1 MPPSKHFP
9 ILIEMDEDGF
19 YIVSC
24 PLFKGC
30 RSYGSTIDEAMNNIR
45 EAVELCLEDESL
57 EESNTFIGFRELEL
71 IDHAK
76 TPTVHG
82 E

>member
-1 MPPSKHFP
+1 
-9 ILIEMDEDGF
+9 MDEDGF

-45 EAVELCLEDESL
+45 EAIELCLDDHPM
-57 EESNTFIGFRELEL
+57 EETNTFIGFRELEL
-71 IDHAK
+71 LDHA
-76 TPTVHG
+76 
-82 E
+82 

>member
-1 MPPSKHFP
+1 MPRSKHFP

-30 RSYGSTIDEAMNNIR
+30 RSYGSTIEEAMTNIR
-45 EAVELCLEDESL
+45 EAIELCLEDAPFD
-57 EESNTFIGFRELEL
+57 ESNTFIGFRELEL
-71 IDHAK
+71 ADHA
-76 TPTVHG
+76 
-82 E
+82 